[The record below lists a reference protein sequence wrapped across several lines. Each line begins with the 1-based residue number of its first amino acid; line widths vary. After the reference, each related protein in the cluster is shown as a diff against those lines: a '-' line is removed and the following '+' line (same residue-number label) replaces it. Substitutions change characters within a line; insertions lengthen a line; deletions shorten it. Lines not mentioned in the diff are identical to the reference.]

1 MSDLVEHSV
10 ESFIDE
16 LQLALKN
23 NPKPININA
32 IKHWRPSGF
41 TTALLRK
48 VQGYAT
54 GMQRRSTFVNSQKI
68 VWLEGGNP
76 HGEPV
81 LLLHGFASS
90 KENWVLILPFLTK
103 RYHVFVVD
111 LPGWG
116 ESDFNY
122 VEQYSLEKQLDRV
135 AKWTDRYLPDAF
147 HIVGS
152 SMGGGIAALFT
163 ARHPKKI
170 LSLTLMNS
178 LGVFGAESTL
188 FEEELKK
195 GNNRLIA
202 HRLTDV
208 VRMMSTV
215 MSYNRWALT
224 ALLVPLM
231 YQELVSR
238 RHINQHMFHQLLEHA
253 PPTMFEGI
261 AHINSPTLVVWGE
274 QDRIL
279 HVSSAAVF
287 KQLIPHAEVK
297 IFREVGHLP
306 MVEVP
311 HLTARSLLGFWRQL
325 STKAP
330 VKRQVNT
337 TESQPELAV
346 M

>member
-1 MSDLVEHSV
+1 MSDFVENSV

-16 LQLALKN
+16 LQSALKN
-23 NPKPININA
+23 NPKPINIKALKN
-32 IKHWRPSGF
+32 WEPSGL

-54 GMQRRSTFVNSQKI
+54 GMKRRSTFVKSQKI

-90 KENWVLILPFLTK
+90 KENWVLLLPYLTR
-103 RYHVFVVD
+103 RYRVFVPD

-116 ESDFNY
+116 ESEFNY

-135 AKWTDRYLPDAF
+135 DNWTGRYMPSQF

-163 ARHPKKI
+163 ARHPEKI
-170 LSLTLMNS
+170 LSLTLMNA
-178 LGVFGAESTL
+178 LGVFGSESTH
-188 FEEELKK
+188 FEQELKK
-195 GNNRLIA
+195 GNNHLIA

-215 MSYNRWALT
+215 MSYNRWTLT

-261 AHINSPTLVVWGE
+261 AHITSPTLVLWGE
-274 QDRIL
+274 KDRIL
-279 HVSSAAVF
+279 HASCATVF
-287 KQLIPHAEVK
+287 KQLIPQAEVK
-297 IFREVGHLP
+297 IFSEVGHLP

-311 HLTARSLLGFWRQL
+311 QMTARALLGFWRQL
-325 STKAP
+325 SKKHIAKDHHCLSP
-330 VKRQVNT
+330 
-337 TESQPELAV
+337 A
-346 M
+346 